1 MVADKEATMKRAN
14 RDRITAVA
22 ALAAIG
28 CAGTMLSGGGT
39 GTPSFHAGQQNN
51 DASATPASPTSST
64 LIRGGEQVVG
74 SANNDILSPRHLQQ
88 GENTEEDQEEAAAGN
103 DINTP
108 TSDSSTNEERELKG
122 EYVLTATINNY
133 PDLSEIYTDS
143 AVEPRGTIEF
153 IFHGKSFMARANL
166 SGLEADCVNCGIHIH
181 EGKSCDTY
189 DAVGDHYWRHDDP
202 AFETNGDPWQIESG
216 VRRAVYTSDGV
227 GNTLPG
233 HHFSLYSGYGF
244 EMNEGHAVVVHARDG
259 TRIGCGV
266 LKHINEFEKKDSSN
280 PNEKSADNAASVAKA
295 ATTGAT
301 PAAAQR

>member
-1 MVADKEATMKRAN
+1 MKRAN
-14 RDRITAVA
+14 RDRVTAVS
-22 ALAAIG
+22 ALAALG
-28 CAGTMLSGGGT
+28 CAGTLLSGGGT
-39 GTPSFHAGQQNN
+39 PFHGEQQAQSNN
-51 DASATPASPTSST
+51 DVSSSSSAIATTVSST
-64 LIRGGEQVVG
+64 LRGEQVIKSG
-74 SANNDILSPRHLQQ
+74 DILAPRHLQQ
-88 GENTEEDQEEAAAGN
+88 GEKEKKTEEEAAINEN
-103 DINTP
+103 DSSN
-108 TSDSSTNEERELKG
+108 SDSSINKERGLKG
-122 EYVLTATINNY
+122 EYILTATINNY

-143 AVEPRGTIEF
+143 GVEPRGTIEF

-181 EGKSCDTY
+181 EGKSCDAY

-266 LKHINEFEKKDSSN
+266 LTHINEFEKKDSDN
-280 PNEKSADNAASVAKA
+280 PNKKPAANAASVAKA

-301 PAAAQR
+301 PAQAAQR

>member
-1 MVADKEATMKRAN
+1 MKRAN
-14 RDRITAVA
+14 RDRVTAVA
-22 ALAAIG
+22 ALAAVG
-28 CAGTMLSGGGT
+28 CAGTMLSGG

-51 DASATPASPTSST
+51 DVASSAATPASPTSNS
-64 LIRGGEQVVG
+64 LVRGGEQVVG
-74 SANNDILSPRHLQQ
+74 SAANNDILSPRHLQQ
-88 GENTEEDQEEAAAGN
+88 DENTEEDQEEAAAGN

-143 AVEPRGTIEF
+143 GVEPRGTIEF

-266 LKHINEFEKKDSSN
+266 LQHINEFEKKDSSN
-280 PNEKSADNAASVAKA
+280 PNEKPADNAASVANA
-295 ATTGAT
+295 ANTGAT
-301 PAAAQR
+301 PAAQR

>member
-1 MVADKEATMKRAN
+1 MKRSN
-14 RDRITAVA
+14 RDRVTAAA
-22 ALAAIG
+22 ALAAVG

-39 GTPSFHAGQQNN
+39 PSFHGELQNKN
-51 DASATPASPTSST
+51 DASVASSSARSTVSPTSRV
-64 LIRGGEQVVG
+64 LVGEQMVVS
-74 SANNDILSPRHLQQ
+74 SASNILSPRNLFEQQ
-88 GENTEEDQEEAAAGN
+88 GEKEMDDAVEEAAAGN
-103 DINTP
+103 DSNTP
-108 TSDSSTNEERELKG
+108 TSDSSINEGRELKG

-143 AVEPRGTIEF
+143 GVEPRGTIEF

-166 SGLEADCVNCGIHIH
+166 SGLEADCTYCGIHIH

-189 DAVGDHYWRHDDP
+189 DSVGDHYWRHDDP

-227 GNTLPG
+227 GHTLPG

-259 TRIGCGV
+259 TRIGCGI
-266 LKHINEFEKKDSSN
+266 LKHIDEFEKKDGSN
-280 PNEKSADNAASVAKA
+280 PNAKPVTSKAASV
-295 ATTGAT
+295 TGTT
-301 PAAAQR
+301 PAAQR

>member
-1 MVADKEATMKRAN
+1 MKRAN

-22 ALAAIG
+22 ALAAVG
-28 CAGTMLSGGGT
+28 CVGTMLSGGES
-39 GTPSFHAGQQNN
+39 SFHAEQQQNKN
-51 DASATPASPTSST
+51 DASSLATSGTM
-64 LIRGGEQVVG
+64 RGEQSVS
-74 SANNDILSPRHLQQ
+74 SAASGDILSHRNLHE
-88 GENTEEDQEEAAAGN
+88 GEKKEEAVN
-103 DINTP
+103 DISPPN
-108 TSDSSTNEERELKG
+108 DSGTNEGRELRG

-143 AVEPRGTIEF
+143 GVEPRGTIEF

-166 SGLEADCVNCGIHIH
+166 SGLEADCVDCGIHIH
-181 EGKSCDTY
+181 EGKSCDSY

-202 AFETNGDPWQIESG
+202 HFETHGDPWQIESG

-266 LKHINEFEKKDSSN
+266 LKHMNEFEKKDSSN

>member
-1 MVADKEATMKRAN
+1 MKRAN
-14 RDRITAVA
+14 RDRVTAVA
-22 ALAAIG
+22 ALAAVG
-28 CAGTMLSGGGT
+28 CAGTLLSGGG
-39 GTPSFHAGQQNN
+39 GTPFHGEQQAQSKN
-51 DASATPASPTSST
+51 DASSSAIATVSST
-64 LIRGGEQVVG
+64 LRGEQVIRSG
-74 SANNDILSPRHLQQ
+74 DILAPRHLQQ
-88 GENTEEDQEEAAAGN
+88 GENVREKKEEEAAAINEN
-103 DINTP
+103 DSSN
-108 TSDSSTNEERELKG
+108 SDSSINNERELKG
-122 EYVLTATINNY
+122 EYILTATINNY

-143 AVEPRGTIEF
+143 GVEPRGTIEF

-189 DAVGDHYWRHDDP
+189 DTVGDHYWRHDDP

-280 PNEKSADNAASVAKA
+280 PNEKPAANAASVAKA
-295 ATTGAT
+295 ATAGAT
-301 PAAAQR
+301 PAQAAQT